1 MNVICSEEKLLL
13 PLSMFQDIGQPEKLF
28 LEKRRDEVKH
38 VRTIRD
44 NALRRIL
51 KVLMFRLRKDFII
64 KLERID
70 YLNQYAIY
78 DCGQELLES
87 GNYKIANYEPLLQ
100 FFLQSK
106 RKEAESNKDISE
118 NAAVNAKT
126 WEMISNYHEHREHK
140 LQDSEAHQVSKMI
153 CERIKLHNSD
163 PKRILELGCGSGRN
177 LDYLGNLFPD
187 AEITGVD
194 INLEAIELVQLSSR
208 IKKINKDVLKLNWDD
223 LGSFDV
229 ILTSGFLM
237 HINHHDIEK
246 LFSEISL
253 HTELQI
259 HFELHGPSHDW
270 DFHRY
275 PRDYAEL
282 GRNIGLPPKSYEL
295 FSGHPT
301 FSFDLS
307 PTFSHSLFIRF

>member
-1 MNVICSEEKLLL
+1 
-13 PLSMFQDIGQPEKLF
+13 MFQDLRQPERLY

-38 VRTIRD
+38 LRIIRD
-44 NALRRIL
+44 NAFKRIL
-51 KVLMFRLRKDFII
+51 KLILFRLRKDFVI
-64 KLERID
+64 KLESID

-78 DCGQELLES
+78 KCGQDLLQS
-87 GNYKIANYEPLLQ
+87 GNYKIANYDPLYQL
-100 FFLQSK
+100 FLQVAGK
-106 RKEAESNKDISE
+106 HAESKKKVSE
-118 NAAVNAKT
+118 YSAVNTKT
-126 WEMISNYHEHREHK
+126 WEQISNYHEHREHK

-153 CERIKLHNSD
+153 CEKIRLHNLE

-177 LDYLGNLFPD
+177 LDYLQNSFPD
-187 AEITGVD
+187 AEIIGVD
-194 INLEAIELVQLSSR
+194 INLGALEVMPSSSQ
-208 IKKINKDVLKLNWDD
+208 IKKMNKDVLSLNWDD

-229 ILTSGFLM
+229 ILTAGFLM
-237 HINHHDIEK
+237 HINHQDIEK
-246 LFSEISL
+246 LFSKIAMYS
-253 HTELQI
+253 ELQI

-282 GRNIGLPPKSYEL
+282 GQNLGLPPKSYEV

>member
-1 MNVICSEEKLLL
+1 
-13 PLSMFQDIGQPEKLF
+13 
-28 LEKRRDEVKH
+28 
-38 VRTIRD
+38 
-44 NALRRIL
+44 
-51 KVLMFRLRKDFII
+51 MFRFRKDFVI
-64 KLERID
+64 KLKSID

-78 DCGQELLES
+78 ECGQELLES
-87 GNYKIANYEPLLQ
+87 GNYKIANYDPLFQ

-106 RKEAESNKDISE
+106 RKEAELDKDISE
-118 NAAVNAKT
+118 NATVNAKT
-126 WEMISNYHEHREHK
+126 WELITNYHEHREHK

-153 CERIKLHNSD
+153 CEKIKLHSLD

-187 AEITGVD
+187 AEIIGVD
-194 INLEAIELVQLSSR
+194 INLGALEVVQLSSR
-208 IKKINKDVLKLNWDD
+208 IKKINKDVLKLNWDE

-229 ILTSGFLM
+229 IMTSGFLM

-246 LFSEISL
+246 LFSEIAL

-259 HFELHGPSHDW
+259 HFELHGPRHDW

-282 GRNIGLPPKSYEL
+282 GRNIGLSPKSYEL